1 MKNAFIRIALTAL
14 VATFALAPTSI
25 AQAQSGKLKV
35 GAARVDITPPI
46 NPDYPPSGKYAH
58 EKLYIRAIVLDNGS
72 TRAALLGADL
82 SGLSEDIWV
91 EASKQIAKELNCPV
105 ENIIMSAT
113 HTHSGGVAGPPPPRI
128 PNQPRERFP
137 GTEKA
142 VNAMLDAVKQAKK
155 NLQPAL
161 AGFGTGEAYLNVNR
175 DVISRDTKRWTQ
187 AANLEGPS
195 DKTVAVL
202 MFKKPD
208 GSPIAAYMNYAMHP
222 VNGYLSGI
230 TSADFPGAASR
241 YVEQAFG
248 DKMVMIFSQGASGD
262 QNPMWLRPGTNVMAS
277 KSGSKITGY
286 ELVREEIEA
295 PLRDGHKSHGK
306 LDPQVADTF
315 ERWMES
321 LGIILG
327 EETIRI
333 MTNTR
338 ELDSEVRIWGAQ
350 DMLKCPGRKRLDTTR
365 EGSPGSYE
373 DGDEVDIR
381 LGLIGINDIALTT
394 VNAEI
399 YTIIGQRMKAQSPL
413 SKTMMVTL
421 ANGRANSGYV
431 INDEHYGAYT
441 FQVLGSRLKPGCGGL
456 GIVDGLT
463 DLIGQHID
471 Q

>member
-1 MKNAFIRIALTAL
+1 MKNAFFRIAFAVL
-14 VATFALAPTSI
+14 VATFAFIPAST
-25 AQAQSGKLKV
+25 AQAQSGKLQV
-35 GAARVDITPPI
+35 GAARVDITPPV

-58 EKLYIRAIVLDNGS
+58 EKLYIRAIVLDNGI

-82 SGLSEDIWV
+82 GGLTEDIWV
-91 EASKQIAKELNCPV
+91 KASQQIAKELNCPV
-105 ENIIMSAT
+105 ENVIMSAT
-113 HTHSGGVAGPPPPRI
+113 HTHSGGLAGPPPPRI
-128 PNQPRERFP
+128 PNQRRERFP

-142 VNAMLDAVKQAKK
+142 VKAMMDAVKKAKS
-155 NLQPAL
+155 NLQPAQV
-161 AGFGTGEAYLNVNR
+161 GYGTGEAYLNVNR
-175 DVISRDTKRWTQ
+175 DVISHDTHLWTQ

-195 DKTVAVL
+195 DKTVAVA

-208 GSPIAAYMNYAMHP
+208 GSPIAAYMTYAMHP

-230 TSADFPGAASR
+230 TSADFPGATSR

-248 DKMVMIFSQGASGD
+248 DKMVMIFAQGASGD

-277 KSGSKITGY
+277 KSGTEITGY
-286 ELVREEIEA
+286 ELVRESVEA
-295 PLRDGHKSHGK
+295 PLRDGRKPHGK
-306 LDPQVADTF
+306 LDPKVADTF

-333 MTNTR
+333 MTNTL
-338 ELDSEVRIWGAQ
+338 ELDDEVRIWGVQ

-365 EGSPGSYE
+365 EGSPGRYE
-373 DGDEVDIR
+373 DGDEVNIR

-394 VNAEI
+394 INAEV

-413 SKTMMVTL
+413 SKTMMITL

-441 FQVLGSRLKPGCGGL
+441 FQVLGTRLKPGCGGL
-456 GIVDGLT
+456 GIVDGLV
-463 DLIGQHID
+463 DLVGQHVD
-471 Q
+471 K